1 MKKLTA
7 KEILEIIEQ
16 NYSESDFGWGEWT
29 SCDLRNSG
37 EFEHMG
43 YKEAEKVILQKL
55 GLGEVEEVE
64 QYGGESMGET
74 WYSVKY
80 FKDHDVYIRI
90 DGFYAS
96 YDGTSFYDGYG
107 YEVRP
112 TQKTITVY
120 E

>member
-16 NYSESDFGWGEWT
+16 NYEESSFAYNEWSECDFG
-29 SCDLRNSG
+29 NSD

-43 YKEAEKVILQKL
+43 YEEREDAILQKL

-64 QYGGESMGET
+64 QYGGEGKGET

-107 YEVRP
+107 CEVRP